1 MILKGTG
8 ATIRA
13 LVYVDGTLTA
23 LSDLGTVTVVD
34 EDGNEIATGAGGDGG
49 TGVVTFPLT
58 PTHTAN
64 VNKLTITWAGLQI
77 AGGDEFSIV
86 TRDEVV
92 GELLFS
98 EAEARAWQEGAMAN
112 TTAYTDAMISA
123 HRDGIHDA
131 FEQILG
137 YPLGHR
143 YRRETLDGEGAAK
156 LRLDGRD
163 LRTIRSVKLRDRG
176 STTWTA
182 LTAGELS
189 LVTHRRWGLIER
201 EDGGVFPEGG
211 QNVRVAYEA
220 GRDIPYE
227 LRREALRVLRQQLV
241 PDGASDRTLF
251 TTNQNGQVR
260 YAVADS
266 DRGRW
271 FGIPQT
277 DAVLS
282 RLREPGIA

>member
-77 AGGDEFSIV
+77 AGGDEFTLT
-86 TRDEVV
+86 TREEVV
-92 GELLFS
+92 GELLFT
-98 EAEARAWQEGAMAN
+98 EAEARAWQDGAMAS
-112 TTAYTDAMISA
+112 TTAYTDATLMA

-137 YPLGHR
+137 YPLGAR
-143 YRRETLDGEGAAK
+143 YRRETLDGEGYAK

-163 LRTIRSVKLRDRG
+163 IRTVRSVKLRDRG

-182 LTAGELS
+182 LTAGELAV
-189 LVTHRRWGLIER
+189 VTFRRWGLLER
-201 EDGGVFPEGG
+201 EDGGVFPAGG

-227 LRREALRVLRQQLV
+227 LRREALRVLRMQVV
-241 PDGASDRTLF
+241 PDGVSDRTLF

-266 DRGRW
+266 DKGRW

-282 RLREPGIA
+282 RMREVGIA